1 MDKKLGTVWRQTAT
15 SYHGDRVTVVPP
27 AGGTKTVSHTDVRGN
42 VTRLDQYTSTAN
54 PNTHQSTT
62 YTYDLLDQL
71 ATVVDPASNTW
82 THTYDLAG
90 RVTRKVDP
98 DSGTTTTHYDSAGRP
113 AYTTDARGQKISN
126 EYDNMSRAKARW
138 AGDVGT
144 GTRLASYLYDTLAKG
159 QLTSSTRWHNSN
171 AYTTAVTGYTDRYQ
185 PSGTTV
191 TIPTAEGALAG
202 TYTTSVSYNLT
213 GQITSQTLPGVGG
226 LPAETITTGYDT
238 NGYLRSTTGQ
248 TAGKPDTKYLANT
261 VYYNHGPAHQTV
273 HGTAG
278 SQIRQTSTIDPGTG
292 RLDSHDVAT
301 ENQNTPGTFDS
312 RFTNGYTYDQAGNIT
327 TTAGKTNGT
336 TDQVEC
342 FTYDQLR
349 RLTQAWTQTT
359 TNCTTPQRTGADP
372 YHRSWTF
379 DATGN
384 RLTQTDHNSTAGATV
399 WTYNVGAAHGVTAH
413 QIAAVT
419 AAGPLADTGT
429 RSFTYDNAG
438 NMTQRTTTTGAT
450 QTLTRNPEGRLDTIT
465 DGTDTTQYVDDA
477 DGKRLI
483 SRAPAKTTLYL
494 GGTELELA
502 TGSTQPDGTRYYNGY
517 AVRDITGLKWT
528 INNHQGAGQVQ
539 IDADTLAS
547 QRRRTMPYGENRGTT
562 PTPWRG
568 TKGFVGGTNDDTGL
582 THLGAREYD
591 PTIGRFAS
599 IDPLMDPNDPQQLH
613 GYSYAN
619 NNPTTL
625 SDPDG
630 LIPLATEGSAE
641 ETNYWKKSSHKLTY
655 SVHKKKWTAV
665 KKPVAKKRPGGEC
678 KTLRRCSGDLDEK
691 ERKAVEAAE
700 EVLRKWGDE
709 RKTCLFPSAGVGCF
723 GYDLGRPGPHER
735 AWCRMVGAVTCK
747 IAERAYELADKS
759 LQRKR
764 RKSTLK
770 IRLGMRSAM
779 ACGWRSW
786 SQTGCPKKMRGCSG
800 LLMRSTHGS
809 QSVVSPRCVEI

>member
-1 MDKKLGTVWRQTAT
+1 M
-15 SYHGDRVTVVPP
+15 
-27 AGGTKTVSHTDVRGN
+27 
-42 VTRLDQYTSTAN
+42 
-54 PNTHQSTT
+54 
-62 YTYDLLDQL
+62 
-71 ATVVDPASNTW
+71 
-82 THTYDLAG
+82 
-90 RVTRKVDP
+90 
-98 DSGTTTTHYDSAGRP
+98 
-113 AYTTDARGQKISN
+113 
-126 EYDNMSRAKARW
+126 
-138 AGDVGT
+138 
-144 GTRLASYLYDTLAKG
+144 
-159 QLTSSTRWHNSN
+159 
-171 AYTTAVTGYTDRYQ
+171 
-185 PSGTTV
+185 
-191 TIPTAEGALAG
+191 
-202 TYTTSVSYNLT
+202 
-213 GQITSQTLPGVGG
+213 
-226 LPAETITTGYDT
+226 
-238 NGYLRSTTGQ
+238 
-248 TAGKPDTKYLANT
+248 
-261 VYYNHGPAHQTV
+261 

-312 RFTNGYTYDQAGNIT
+312 RFTSGYTYDQVGNIT
-327 TTAGKTNGT
+327 ATAGQTNGT

-465 DGTDTTQYVDDA
+465 DGTDTTQYVYDA

-528 INNHQGAGQVQ
+528 INNHQGTGQVQ

-582 THLGAREYD
+582 PHLGAREYD

-678 KTLRRCSGDLDEK
+678 KTLRECSGDLDEK

-709 RKTCLFPSAGVGCF
+709 RKTCLFPGAGVGCF

-747 IAERAYELADKS
+747 IAERAYELADKKLAKKTKKIDAEDPTWNAKHHGLWMAIMVANGVS
-759 LQRKR
+759 EKDARMLGVAHEIDAWEPERGLAEMR
-764 RKSTLK
+764 RDLRNNDIGIAVGSRTTLTK
-770 IRLGMRSAM
+770 QDIANAWASRGGYSFGDRLV
-779 ACGWRSW
+779 
-786 SQTGCPKKMRGCSG
+786 TGG
-800 LLMRSTHGS
+800 LDSSKTQQAIDGINRAL
-809 QSVVSPRCVEI
+809 SPSCVGTCFNLPPQ